1 MPPGC
6 CSSRFSTM
14 PRQRRQSSPWGILTW
29 PAISPKLRITCARF
43 PMRPSQKWPQSKLS
57 SERFQFAATCRLR
70 FQTLPSAAPAL
81 NARPKSPMEV
91 LRMRT
96 INLHVVSTFA
106 LGFAILA
113 ALLLPACS
121 INVKKEQNGEDKQ
134 VDINTPVG
142 GIHVSKGA
150 NVADVGL
157 AVYPGARLKQED
169 SNGSDKSANV
179 NISSFGFGL
188 KVVALE
194 YQSDDSPGK
203 LVAYYRD
210 ELKKYGKVL
219 ECHTS
224 HLDVNPDIKGS
235 DHGSH
240 ELTCEGASG
249 SNIELKVGTK
259 ENQHIVAVEPDGKG
273 SSFSLVYVRTHGKDA
288 DI

>member
-1 MPPGC
+1 
-6 CSSRFSTM
+6 
-14 PRQRRQSSPWGILTW
+14 
-29 PAISPKLRITCARF
+29 
-43 PMRPSQKWPQSKLS
+43 
-57 SERFQFAATCRLR
+57 
-70 FQTLPSAAPAL
+70 
-81 NARPKSPMEV
+81 
-91 LRMRT
+91 MRT
-96 INLHVVSTFA
+96 TNLHVVSKFA

-194 YQSDDSPGK
+194 YQSDDSPAK

-240 ELTCEGASG
+240 ELTCEGSSG

>member
-1 MPPGC
+1 
-6 CSSRFSTM
+6 
-14 PRQRRQSSPWGILTW
+14 
-29 PAISPKLRITCARF
+29 
-43 PMRPSQKWPQSKLS
+43 
-57 SERFQFAATCRLR
+57 
-70 FQTLPSAAPAL
+70 
-81 NARPKSPMEV
+81 
-91 LRMRT
+91 MRT

-259 ENQHIVAVEPDGKG
+259 ENQHVVAVEPDGKG